1 MVRFGPSGNC
11 ALFYD
16 QGYKS
21 SLDAPKWVKN
31 RGLDAYEYSFSR
43 GYNTS
48 EFVAQT
54 LGEKCKENDVSLS
67 LHAPYYINLANPDPK
82 MIEKSFDYIMTG
94 LKYLKIMG
102 GKTLVF
108 HPGTCGTL
116 KREEAVA
123 LMQKNMKELVKRID
137 EANLGF
143 DFKLCPETMGKSQQL
158 GTYQEVAELCT
169 YAPYLV
175 PTLDFGHINSLLQ
188 GSLKTQEDFE
198 EIFQYLIGRIGFD
211 KVKNIHIHFS
221 KIMYGEKGEI
231 KHLTFEDND
240 YGPEFEPC
248 ARAIIKLGLEPVVIC
263 ESKETQ
269 AEDANEMKS
278 IYEKVL
284 KEN

>member
-1 MVRFGPSGNC
+1 MIRFGPSGNC
-11 ALFYD
+11 DLFYE

-31 RGLDAYEYSFSR
+31 RGLSAYEYSFSR

-48 EFVAQT
+48 EFVAKT
-54 LGEKCKENDVSLS
+54 LGEKCHENDVVLS
-67 LHAPYYINLANPDPK
+67 LHAPYYINLANPDEK
-82 MIEKSFDYIMTG
+82 MIEKSFGYILTG

-102 GKTLVF
+102 GSRLVF

-137 EANLGF
+137 AEHF
-143 DFKLCPETMGKSQQL
+143 DFDFMLCPETMGKSQQL
-158 GTYQEVAELCT
+158 GTYEEVGEICT
-169 YAPYLV
+169 YSPYLV
-175 PTLDFGHINSLLQ
+175 PTLDFGHINALTQ
-188 GSLKTQEDFE
+188 GTLKKEEDFE
-198 EIFQYLIGRIGFD
+198 RIFNFLIDKIGEN

-231 KHLTFEDND
+231 KHLTFEDNE

-248 ARAIIKLGLEPVVIC
+248 ARAIKKLGLEPVIIC
-263 ESKETQ
+263 ESRGTQ
-269 AEDANEMKS
+269 AEDSNEMKT
-278 IYEKVL
+278 IYENL
-284 KEN
+284 ED